1 MPFVTISHHISIT
14 YILFILILS
23 KDFFFKKRFPPNAL
37 KSKSKS
43 PPKTVLFFITFMS
56 SKLLNIPQSLESVDS
71 YPDSVFQLEKLM
83 NKAWLLFCQ
92 FSFLVNPKI
101 FFHYNLLL
109 RLNFLFSIV
118 LDPLQKSVFSGII
131 QVH

>member
-23 KDFFFKKRFPPNAL
+23 KEFFFKKRFPPSAL

-43 PPKTVLFFITFMS
+43 LPKTVLFFITFMS

-71 YPDSVFQLEKLM
+71 YPDSVFQLEKLI

-109 RLNFLFSIV
+109 RLNFLSSIV
-118 LDPLQKSVFSGII
+118 LDPLQKSVFSEII